1 MDEEAGFGAGFGG
14 MVKGAWLLIVAALFC
29 NKKN

>member
-14 MVKGAWLLIVAALFC
+14 IGNGARLLFVAALFC
-29 NKKN
+29 K